1 MPFKILMIDDHPTQL
16 EGYKVVLEFNNQG
29 LEIES
34 TLANSCEEAYK
45 IITNKENSV
54 FFDMVFLDRSL
65 PPFEEMKIKSGED
78 LALLVKEHLPES
90 KIIML
95 TSHAEAFIL
104 YNIVKKIN
112 PNGLLVKSD
121 FDGEELLNAFDK
133 VVNSQIYHSET
144 VTKSIKELL
153 SREEYLDSINR
164 EIITLLSQGIRTKS
178 MPEFINLSHSAIEKR
193 KVQIKDYFCIDKGS
207 DEDIIR
213 EAKKLGFI

>member
-45 IITNKENSV
+45 IITNKENPV
-54 FFDMVFLDRSL
+54 LFDMVFLDRSL

-78 LALLVKEHLPES
+78 LALLVKKHLPES

-133 VVNSQIYHSET
+133 VVNGQIYHSET

>member
-1 MPFKILMIDDHPTQL
+1 MAFKILMIDDHPTQL
-16 EGYKVVLEFNNQG
+16 EGYKVVLEFNSLG
-29 LEIES
+29 LEIQY
-34 TLANSCEEAYK
+34 TLANSCKQAYE
-45 IITNKENSV
+45 IITNKEKTV

-65 PPFEEMKIKSGED
+65 PPYEEMKIKSGED
-78 LALLVKEHLPES
+78 LALLVKEHLPQS

-104 YNIVKKIN
+104 YNIVKKIS

-121 FDGEELLNAFDK
+121 FGGDELLDAFDK
-133 VVNSQIYHSET
+133 VVNHKIYHSET

-153 SREEYLDSINR
+153 SREEYLDTINR

-178 MPEFINLSHSAIEKR
+178 MSDYINLSQSAIEKR

-207 DEDIIR
+207 DEDIIK
-213 EAKKLGFI
+213 EAKRLGFI

>member
-1 MPFKILMIDDHPTQL
+1 MIDDHPTQL